1 MINFR
6 EIFNPSYSY
15 IGLIIIAILLISLI
29 ILEKKRSIKVIGYS
43 CFASGIFL
51 LLIYFIGNLVINN
64 INYKFFIEIITNSF
78 FSSLIVIAILNVCI
92 GTISIYLTRYIEQKS

>member
-15 IGLIIIAILLISLI
+15 IGLIIIAVLVISLI
-29 ILEKKRSIKVIGYS
+29 AIEKKRSIKVIGYS
-43 CFASGIFL
+43 CFISGIFL
-51 LLIYFIGNLVINN
+51 LLIYFVGNLIINN

-78 FSSLIVIAILNVCI
+78 FSSLIIIAILNICI
-92 GTISIYLTRYIEQKS
+92 GTIGIYFNRYIDQKN